1 MMLAG
6 WGEFVGVLALFL
18 ASHAIPARP
27 ALKAWIIGAIGRTAY
42 LVLFNAVSILLLAW
56 LIVAA
61 GRAPYV
67 ALWYQQDWQRWVANG
82 VMPFAIL
89 LGVFGIGTVNPLSF
103 GGRKEGFDPDHPG
116 ISGLVRHPLLWAFL
130 LWACVHLLANGDLAH
145 VVLFGGFA
153 VLATLGMVAIDARN
167 RRLLGPAAWA
177 RLAARTSQVPLAAL
191 LSGRWRPR
199 TGPALWRVAVAAA
212 IWPTLLLLHPLVIGV
227 SPLP

>member
-1 MMLAG
+1 MLGG
-6 WGEFVGVLALFL
+6 WGEFAGILALFL

-27 ALKAWIIGAIGRTAY
+27 ALKARIVGAIGRPAY
-42 LVLFNAVSILLLAW
+42 LVSFNAVSILLLVW

-67 ALWYQQDWQRWVANG
+67 ALWDQQVWQRWVAN
-82 VMPFAIL
+82 VAMPFAIL

-116 ISGLVRHPLLWAFL
+116 IAGLARHPLLWAFL
-130 LWACVHLLANGDLAH
+130 LWASVHLLANGDLAH

-153 VLATLGMVAIDARN
+153 LLALIGMGAIDARN
-167 RRLLGPAAWA
+167 RRLLGQATWA

-191 LSGRWRPR
+191 LSGRWRPQN
-199 TGPALWRVAVAAA
+199 GPTLWRVAVAAA
-212 IWPTLLLLHPLVIGV
+212 IWPTLLWLHPLVIGV